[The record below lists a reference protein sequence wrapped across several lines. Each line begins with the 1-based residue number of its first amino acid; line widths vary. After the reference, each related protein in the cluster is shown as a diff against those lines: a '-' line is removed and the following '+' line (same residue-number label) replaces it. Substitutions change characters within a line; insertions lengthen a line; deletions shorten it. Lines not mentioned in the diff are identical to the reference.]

1 MAISKPQGPTGG
13 AAVVGRA
20 VAHLM
25 SRGPG
30 ALPAVAGAAAPQTS
44 QPIRLFMLNLKD
56 ITDDSFLKKAVPVGW
71 RYIIVG
77 PGPIAVADVK
87 ETGGGGPPGFASL
100 IRGKIAERLEQ
111 ASEFAQQ
118 YEAKPGI
125 FEPRILEIPSLYI
138 TALWLHGPQDIFI
151 PFLEG
156 GKKDATP
163 VKEDSSFIKRVV
175 QEALKHSPV
184 GLAFP

>member
-1 MAISKPQGPTGG
+1 MAITKPQGPSGG

-25 SRGPG
+25 ARGPG
-30 ALPAVAGAAAPQTS
+30 ALPPLAGAAAPQTS

-56 ITDDSFLKKAVPVGW
+56 ISDESFLKKAVPIGW
-71 RYIIVG
+71 RYVIVG

-87 ETGGGGPPGFASL
+87 DAGGGAPGFASL
-100 IRGKIAERLEQ
+100 IRGTIAQRLEQ
-111 ASEFAQQ
+111 ASELAQQ
-118 YEAKPGI
+118 YESRPGL

-138 TALWLHGPQDIFI
+138 SAFWLHGPHEIFI

-156 GKKDATP
+156 GEKDTMP
-163 VKEDSSFIKRVV
+163 VKEDPSFVTRVA
-175 QEALKHSPV
+175 QAASKHASVGVASP
-184 GLAFP
+184 